1 MENEGDFDHEVL
13 SSMGISNA
21 KERLTILK
29 WVNQHIGEKKEER
42 KEQDKEKEK
51 EREKRP
57 EKQKNE
63 APETTVYLVKA
74 DFDLFIFILEVT
86 NPSSLFIWNL
96 LFSSLSYSVHLQWR
110 IEWQHS

>member
-1 MENEGDFDHEVL
+1 
-13 SSMGISNA
+13 MGISNA

-86 NPSSLFIWNL
+86 NPPSF
-96 LFSSLSYSVHLQWR
+96 
-110 IEWQHS
+110 